1 MGDQLRLRAPDH
13 SGAESAA
20 QIAELEGFAARV
32 VCRKAGTRQSMAA
45 KLAGRTRAA
54 GADLPVRADCV
65 LDRVSLRM
73 DRETGSQPAIEDV
86 AAFRGAQKASPALA
100 SRLYLELLRQLER
113 RGFRRKESQTPFEFA
128 AAVSEPALAPAVR
141 EFTLLYADA
150 RFGGAP
156 CNLPRLRELLLQ
168 IRSGS
173 RPF

>member
-73 DRETGSQPAIEDV
+73 DRETGSQPAMEDV
-86 AAFRGAQKASPALA
+86 AAFRGAAEGKPGA
-100 SRLYLELLRQLER
+100 R
-113 RGFRRKESQTPFEFA
+113 FA
-128 AAVSEPALAPAVR
+128 IVPGIAPAAR
-141 EFTLLYADA
+141 KA
-150 RFGGAP
+150 RFPAK
-156 CNLPRLRELLLQ
+156 R
-168 IRSGS
+168 ISDAV
-173 RPF
+173 